1 MATNTQTKNAVQNI
15 GTSVQSYLKTAQQAV
30 NAIIDPATK
39 LPVQIPNYDILQ
51 QVAGTLD
58 TASSPE
64 KKMFMISSL
73 LGRASSVDMETPP
86 SDYAVSFPNDHHLH
100 ANMGNEWYW
109 IGCHLNVTDEKGNA
123 GRISMLL
130 SLQKIRSVGLGA
142 QQQAGWTDEQV
153 TLGDNLVTVT
163 VDMGPDNKS
172 YYRRSPN
179 YQWPATDG
187 SLSFSKP
194 GDDNFY
200 IQCGPDSI
208 KGSLNVLPLQVVVD
222 DGTNMQ
228 INLTLTNN
236 TNFAVE
242 TSHFMQGVPSS
253 SGNGGTGVTPTPT
266 PGIYYSWPQL
276 LTSGTITVGGVTY
289 TAQSGTAWM
298 DHQLMMTSLENANGV
313 THPLP
318 FVEDPTPYNGWVW
331 QFYNLNN
338 GQAFTGA
345 GFVLGNMTNDV
356 SMSYGYFL
364 TPDAANKSWTAIF
377 INGDLTLTDPQ
388 QFPAICS
395 NPMDST
401 LVTIP
406 ISRSYKNIENIFT
419 GNPLS
424 GNAVPW
430 YKDGTFNNPNDGL
443 CGESP
448 ADFTDTSGKYAN
460 GVGYLETVGFQETT
474 ASQAYMLSFI
484 QGGTI

>member
-1 MATNTQTKNAVQNI
+1 MITQTTSNNVKNI
-15 GTSVQSYLKTAQQAV
+15 GATVQSYLNTAKQAV
-30 NAIIDPATK
+30 NAIYNPATG
-39 LPVQIPNYDILQ
+39 LPIEIPDYAILQ
-51 QVAGTLD
+51 KVAGTLD
-58 TASSPE
+58 TTSSPE

-86 SDYAVSFPNDHHLH
+86 SDYAVTFPNDHHFH
-100 ANMGNEWYW
+100 ASMGNEWYW
-109 IGCHLNVTDEKGNA
+109 IGCHLNVTDDKGNT
-123 GRISMLL
+123 GRVSMLL
-130 SLQKIRSVGLGA
+130 SLQKIRSIGLAA

-163 VDMGPDNKS
+163 VDMGPNNKS

-179 YQWPATDG
+179 YQWPATNG
-187 SLSFSKP
+187 NLSFSKP
-194 GDDNFY
+194 GDKQFY
-200 IQCGPDSI
+200 IQCGPDSL
-208 KGSLNVLPLQVVVD
+208 KGSLDVLPLEVVVN
-222 DGTNMQ
+222 DGDNMQ
-228 INLTLTNN
+228 INLTLTNQPN
-236 TNFAVE
+236 INVSTA
-242 TSHFMQGVPSS
+242 HFMQGVPSS
-253 SGNGGTGVTPTPT
+253 SGNGGTGVTPIPT

-289 TAQSGTAWM
+289 TVQSGTAWM
-298 DHQLMMTSLENANGV
+298 DHQLMMTSLENSGEV

-318 FVEDPTPYNGWVW
+318 FVEDPSPYNGWVW

-338 GQAFTGA
+338 GEAFTGA
-345 GFVLGNMTNDV
+345 GFVLGQMNYNLQ
-356 SMSYGYFL
+356 MSYGYFL
-364 TPDAANKSWTAIF
+364 TPDKKGGWTAIF
-377 INGDLTLTDPQ
+377 INGDITLSDPQ

-406 ISRSYKNIENIFT
+406 ILRSYANIENVFT

-460 GVGYLETVGFQETT
+460 GLGYIETVGFQETID
-474 ASQAYMLSFI
+474 SHAYMLSFI
-484 QGGTI
+484 QGGII